1 VLGSRYKIANVHN
14 QPYYNWQVDESLANA
29 HLIAAA
35 PDLLAALEAIA
46 EGCSFPADDV
56 QRAVRDRARAAIAK
70 AKGEA

>member
-35 PDLLAALEAIA
+35 PDLLKELEALVEACQARGIPV
-46 EGCSFPADDV
+46 GSS
-56 QRAVRDRARAAIAK
+56 QAVIAK